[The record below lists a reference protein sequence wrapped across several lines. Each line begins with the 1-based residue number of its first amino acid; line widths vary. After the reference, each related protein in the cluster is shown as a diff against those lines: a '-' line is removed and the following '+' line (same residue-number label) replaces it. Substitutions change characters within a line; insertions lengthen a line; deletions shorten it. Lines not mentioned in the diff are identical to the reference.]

1 MQLEHPDWVRRLN
14 YFGPAVGGAEHLVP
28 IDPDELLATAR
39 RATGLHDI
47 GDDQWI
53 ETYRQSVLSMV
64 GDVDLHLVGRI
75 VTRSELLRVL
85 TTRLRIHEYWRQHPA
100 VFEEPIEA
108 PIFILGP
115 PRTGTTILFELLA
128 HDPNLRAPVSWE
140 TNHPIPFDTPV
151 DRQLLSEAEQQF
163 WSDVHPPFQ
172 SMHELDPH
180 LPAECVHFLAMDF
193 GGPYWSMMYARPTF
207 DAWAAGRDLAA
218 PVYRFHRQFL
228 QTLQYIDRQNHL
240 SPRPDRRAGQS
251 PRPDRRA
258 GQSPRPDR
266 RAGQSPRPDRRA
278 GQSPRPWLLKSP
290 AHAGTIS
297 ALLAEYP
304 DARFIHTH
312 RDPTKFATSAA
323 NLMCAIRFMRTDD
336 VAPRQMGPGTSF
348 GFAFLAMHI
357 ADLRQ
362 SGTIAAERIADI
374 HFLDLMGDPVAAV
387 SAAYRHLGLDFDDGH
402 ATAITTYLVQKPKG
416 KFGAHTYDAA
426 ELDLSDEIIREQYR
440 PYVEHYNVRSEG

>member
-14 YFGPAVGGAEHLVP
+14 YFGPAVGGAEHIVP
-28 IDPDELLATAR
+28 IDPDEILATAR
-39 RATGLHDI
+39 LATGLHDI
-47 GDDQWI
+47 GDDEWV

-64 GDVDLHLVGRI
+64 GDVRLHLVGRI

-85 TTRLRIHEYWRQHPA
+85 TTRLRLHEFWRRHPA
-100 VFEEPIEA
+100 VLDEPIEA

-140 TNHPIPFDTPV
+140 TNHPVPFDTPV
-151 DRQLLSEAEQQF
+151 ERQLLSEAEQQF

-180 LPAECVHFLAMDF
+180 LPAECVHFLAMEF
-193 GGPYWSMMYARPTF
+193 GGPYWSMMYARPSF
-207 DAWAAGRDLAA
+207 DAWAAGRDLAP
-218 PVYRFHRQFL
+218 PVYRFHRRFL
-228 QTLQYIDRQNHL
+228 QTLQYIDRQ
-240 SPRPDRRAGQS
+240 AGI
-251 PRPDRRA
+251 
-258 GQSPRPDR
+258 
-266 RAGQSPRPDRRA
+266 
-278 GQSPRPWLLKSP
+278 SPRPWLLKSP

-297 ALLAEYP
+297 TLLTEYP

-357 ADLRQ
+357 AGLRET
-362 SGTIAAERIADI
+362 GAIAADRIADI
-374 HFLDLMGDPVAAV
+374 HFLDLMADPVAAV
-387 SAAYRHLGLDFDDGH
+387 SAAYRHLGLDFDDSHG
-402 ATAITTYLVQKPKG
+402 TAITSYLAQKPKG
-416 KFGAHTYDAA
+416 KFGAHKYDAA

-440 PYVEHYNVRSEG
+440 PYVEHYNVRSEST